1 MNDKKRD
8 SLWGEFLKTG
18 RIEDYLKYRVSI
30 NTSKKDDMEIALI
43 DYEDAQGI
51 ENNRGNRT

>member
-1 MNDKKRD
+1 MNKKRD

-18 RIEDYLKYRVSI
+18 RIEDYLKYRVSVKTAK
-30 NTSKKDDMEIALI
+30 NEDMEIALL

-51 ENNRGNRT
+51 EEDRGNRP